1 MPTRTLFADIK
12 ALTIKE
18 AIILILSFGW
28 GFIGVAAFAAYLAT
42 RLSDYPAAIVGLL
55 SGISSIILGID
66 VWRFHREK
74 SYLLQQGQ
82 LPKADSTIKIILCF
96 IIMIVGIALAI
107 YYGIVRQYA
116 NTAWG
121 IIACIFGIIWV
132 FELRYRKKKLESKA
146 QPNTAAEGPTEKI
159 TEETTA

>member
-18 AIILILSFGW
+18 AIILIASFGW
-28 GFIGVAAFAAYLAT
+28 GFVGIAAFAAYLAT

-82 LPKADSTIKIILCF
+82 SPKPDSPIKIILCI
-96 IIMIVGIALAI
+96 IIMIVGVILAI
-107 YYGIVRQYA
+107 YYGINQQYA

-121 IIACIFGIIWV
+121 IIAFIFGIIWV
-132 FELRYRKKKLESKA
+132 YELHLRKKKLENKA
-146 QPNTAAEGPTEKI
+146 QPNTAAGEPTEKI
-159 TEETTA
+159 PEETTA